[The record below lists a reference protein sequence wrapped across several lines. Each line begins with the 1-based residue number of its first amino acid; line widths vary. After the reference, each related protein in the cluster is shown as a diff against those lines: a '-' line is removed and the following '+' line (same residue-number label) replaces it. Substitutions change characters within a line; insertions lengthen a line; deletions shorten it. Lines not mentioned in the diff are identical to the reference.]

1 MKTKE
6 KYKELGIKYS
16 FYTVFLK
23 RFFDIIL
30 SLFAIIILSPFLI
43 LFALLTLIFN
53 GYPIVYKQARPGRN
67 HKIFYIYKFRSM
79 NNKKDKEGN
88 LLPDSQRITAWGK
101 IIRKLSIDELPQ
113 FFNILKGDMSFIGHR
128 PKLVKD
134 VIFYEKETFDQYML
148 RPGITGYAA
157 AYGRNKNTWE
167 ATFEKDKFYNQNV
180 SLWLDIKI
188 IFKTIGTIFTNKG
201 ETHSNAEED
210 KIQERE
216 QEYYYADYLLRT
228 EKITKEQYDTGIELS
243 KKLISEKK
251 KMEFYPELLDKKLF
265 EEKHKGNKKTSEK
278 EKNGLKQAEEK
289 ENSEEIKSEEKG
301 SKVADKQKK
310 IKDEKTAKTTKKSNK
325 NNKK

>member
-1 MKTKE
+1 MTTKE

-16 FYTVFLK
+16 FYTVFFK
-23 RFFDIIL
+23 RFLDILL
-30 SLFAIIILSPFLI
+30 SLIAIIILSPFLI

-53 GYPIVYKQARPGRN
+53 GYPIFYKQARPGRN
-67 HKIFYIYKFRSM
+67 HKVFYIYKFRSM
-79 NNKKDKEGN
+79 NNKKDKDGN

-134 VIFYEKETFDQYML
+134 VIFYEKEVLDQYIM

-201 ETHSNAEED
+201 ESHSVAEED
-210 KIQERE
+210 RQPERE
-216 QEYYYADYLLRT
+216 QEYYYADYLLRI
-228 EKITKEQYDTGIELS
+228 EKISKEQYDRGLELS
-243 KKLISEKK
+243 KQIIKEKK
-251 KMEFYPELLDKKLF
+251 KMEFYPELLDAELF
-265 EEKHKGNKKTSEK
+265 EKMKKEESLKEEPLEIVQVETK
-278 EKNGLKQAEEK
+278 EKNAK
-289 ENSEEIKSEEKG
+289 ETKNDANSL
-301 SKVADKQKK
+301 
-310 IKDEKTAKTTKKSNK
+310 KKSA
-325 NNKK
+325 KKDKK

>member
-1 MKTKE
+1 MTTKE
-6 KYKELGIKYS
+6 KYKQLGIKYS

-23 RFFDIIL
+23 RFIDIIL
-30 SLFAIIILSPFLI
+30 SLLAIIILLPFLL

-53 GYPIVYKQARPGRN
+53 GYPIFYKQARPGKK

-79 NNKKDKEGN
+79 NNKKDKDGN

-101 IIRKLSIDELPQ
+101 FIRKLSIDELPQ
-113 FFNILKGDMSFIGHR
+113 FFNILKGDMTFIGHR

-134 VIFYEKETFDQYML
+134 VIFYEEDVFDQYVM

-167 ATFEKDKFYNQNV
+167 ATFEKDKYYFQNV

-201 ETHSNAEED
+201 ESHSVNEED
-210 KIQERE
+210 KTYEKE

-228 EKITKEQYDTGIELS
+228 EKITKEQYEAGI
-243 KKLISEKK
+243 KKAKQFIKEKAV
-251 KMEFYPELLDKKLF
+251 MTFCPEFIDKDLF
-265 EEKHKGNKKTSEK
+265 E
-278 EKNGLKQAEEK
+278 
-289 ENSEEIKSEEKG
+289 
-301 SKVADKQKK
+301 K
-310 IKDEKTAKTTKKSNK
+310 IKDEEAGSQNNDISSEQEESSK
-325 NNKK
+325 NAEDAENS

>member
-1 MKTKE
+1 MTTKE
-6 KYKELGIKYS
+6 KYKELGVKYS
-16 FYTVFLK
+16 FYTVFFK
-23 RFFDIIL
+23 RFLDILL
-30 SLFAIIILSPFLI
+30 SLIAIIILLPFLI

-53 GYPIVYKQARPGRN
+53 GYPIFYKQARPGRN

-79 NNKKDKEGN
+79 NNKKDKDGN

-113 FFNILKGDMSFIGHR
+113 FFNILKGDMSFIGNR

-134 VIFYEKETFDQYML
+134 VIFYEKEIMDQYVM

-201 ETHSNAEED
+201 ESHSNAEED

-216 QEYYYADYLLRT
+216 QEYYYADYLLRID
-228 EKITKEQYDTGIELS
+228 KISKEQYDKGIELS
-243 KKLISEKK
+243 KQLISEKRN
-251 KMEFYPELLDKKLF
+251 MEFFPELLDKELF
-265 EEKHKGNKKTSEK
+265 EEKYPKPKKETSKAK
-278 EKNGLKQAEEK
+278 EES
-289 ENSEEIKSEEKG
+289 ENVEVDVLSEN
-301 SKVADKQKK
+301 A
-310 IKDEKTAKTTKKSNK
+310 KDEKNTEKSSKKPAKKKN
-325 NNKK
+325 